1 MNKFENPECPD
12 YKKVVGK
19 IQDML
24 KKIREGTLLVQA
36 DAWIRDKHYT
46 ADRLKIERLSG
57 ESLSMEQCYIN
68 LAIVE
73 QLNQNVNHTTQQS
86 FPLSLR
92 ARLRVQTPAKNIQIE
107 LPALFDQRQGRNGNI
122 LQPRRILI
130 RGRAGVGKTT
140 LCKKIVHEFTHG
152 TWSEWTKLFDRILW
166 IPLRRLKL
174 KERRRASE
182 YTFFHLVNHEYFSL
196 LYDRRDLARAMSDCL
211 EETKSSRTLFLLDGL
226 DEVSQDLSDECAMS
240 SFLKAL
246 LNQPNVI
253 ITSRP
258 YSKPPAGLD
267 LELETIGFNPDQ
279 VNEYLAN
286 TLTDI
291 QNMDQIKL
299 FLRQH
304 QLIQDLVRIPIQLDA
319 LCFIW
324 EQGLSSGANL
334 DTMTSVYQ
342 AIEKRLWK
350 KDILRLEKKHD
361 GTQVTKDLIQSASRL
376 KLENLV
382 QAEILLL
389 EGLAFT
395 GLFNNII
402 EFKLELCNTIFD
414 HFAPSLLPDKTL
426 PCLSFLRTSHPSE
439 TSIQSCHFLHL
450 TYQEYFAARYFA
462 RQWRHDRYAEHLDHI
477 AFEDGKVTCIKTTPI
492 IFLQKYKYTAYYDI
506 FWRFVAGLL
515 DTEGDAEQFFKAVEQ
530 EPLDML
536 GRTHQRFIMHCLSEV
551 SPEMLHRKSLQQKL
565 SQWLLFECD
574 FCKSG
579 DLASEVEFPE
589 PSLFNTLFMG
599 SKDIKITIL
608 QSLQRR
614 TIPSSIINLIVSWL
628 QDEDEDWHIRRVAV
642 EALRDQSPLPEE
654 ILTVLVARLQDWDV
668 GRDAAEALHYH
679 STLPEAILRA
689 LVARLEDPHENVRE
703 AAVIALSGQSTKDI
717 LTALVARL
725 QDKDWGVP
733 GDAAKALRNQS
744 TLPEAILIALV
755 ARLQDESWYVRKAA
769 MKALH
774 NQSSLPE
781 AILTVMVARL
791 QDESES
797 LDVRYAA
804 EGALRYQ
811 STLPE
816 AILTVLV
823 ARLEDKDG
831 DVRQGAVEALSGQ
844 STEAILAA
852 LVARL
857 EDPHENVREA
867 AVVALRSQSTE
878 EILTVLVARLQD
890 EDWGVRRAAAEA
902 LRYQPTLPEAIL
914 TALVARLEDPH
925 ENVRQ
930 GAVEALSDQ
939 STEAILTAFA
949 ARLEDPHE
957 NVRWAATEALSN
969 QSTLPEAILIA
980 LVARLEDPKL
990 IRRAAAKAL
999 RKQSTLPEA
1008 ILTALA
1014 GRLEDEDE
1022 YIRELAVEALGGQ
1035 SPLPEAILTALVAR
1049 LDDESQGV
1057 QRAAARTILRIH
1069 LELYPN
1075 IINGRFIGLLYGVL
1089 LRKTFGEQCSWYIEG
1104 EQLYINGS
1112 SGIIGLG
1119 IGNVQDVIDV
1129 IERARPPGM
1138 PSLATALY

>member
-679 STLPEAILRA
+679 STLPEAIL
-689 LVARLEDPHENVRE
+689 
-703 AAVIALSGQSTKDI
+703 
-717 LTALVARL
+717 
-725 QDKDWGVP
+725 
-733 GDAAKALRNQS
+733 
-744 TLPEAILIALV
+744 
-755 ARLQDESWYVRKAA
+755 
-769 MKALH
+769 
-774 NQSSLPE
+774 
-781 AILTVMVARL
+781 
-791 QDESES
+791 
-797 LDVRYAA
+797 
-804 EGALRYQ
+804 
-811 STLPE
+811 
-816 AILTVLV
+816 TVLV